1 MLQNDYISS
10 AISMVTSVILDS
22 SAKTLPSVKFRSFLK
37 PYLSDELGVSH
48 QKLTVLRHVWC
59 SNGRPRLTDNVYCK
73 DYKEAKHAFRKL
85 HRIAVNAYSKQVQR
99 WTAIVSGKL

>member
-1 MLQNDYISS
+1 
-10 AISMVTSVILDS
+10 MVTSVILDS